1 MNNMNRKIIFEVGA
15 NNGRD
20 TENFASDPNS
30 MVYAFEPSP
39 ILVKELY
46 DKFGTRENVKIF
58 PFAVGLNDRT
68 WEKFNVCDFGDRGLG
83 SLYDWHENLLNTVLN
98 KHAEFK
104 TSFPENKTEVYMRRL
119 DSIMNE
125 FMIDSIDWLHIDAQ
139 GSDFNVIKSLG
150 ERIKDVKGGR
160 CECTLEIPL
169 YTNSPNNLHTD
180 VSKFLTDAGF
190 FVTVDYIHAD
200 DSEVDLKF
208 ERRE

>member
-20 TENFASDPNS
+20 TESFASDINS

-58 PFAVGLNDRT
+58 PFAVGLNDRA

-83 SLYDWHENLLNTVLN
+83 SLYDWHENLLNTVLS

-104 TSFPENKTEVYMRRL
+104 TSFPENKTEVYNAYLSSDGINIIGGKNGFRCDCLCIVDFICRVDIHL
-119 DSIMNE
+119 GCNPDSV
-125 FMIDSIDWLHIDAQ
+125 FCFGGSIRD
-139 GSDFNVIKSLG
+139 
-150 ERIKDVKGGR
+150 
-160 CECTLEIPL
+160 
-169 YTNSPNNLHTD
+169 
-180 VSKFLTDAGF
+180 
-190 FVTVDYIHAD
+190 
-200 DSEVDLKF
+200 
-208 ERRE
+208 